1 MTQDVFRL
9 DEVGLEVTNAAGDDG
24 FRERQFGEKS
34 AAAQI
39 EGVSRIAHAFVEE
52 PDRLLQEL
60 VDTAVSLCNA
70 DSAGISIEQEG
81 GTQAE
86 FYRWIATAGEY
97 SGFLDAILPQYP
109 SACSVCL
116 ERGKPQRFRV
126 GKRFFDLL
134 GVTAPLVTDGILLPW
149 QTEGSR
155 GTIFVMAHG
164 REEAFDYEDCR
175 TMEILANFAAMAVKQ
190 RNQRRREV
198 EEMGT
203 AAAAAMANDLAHQ
216 INNPLQS
223 LTNQLYLASEGYLG
237 TEVKAFGAT
246 AIPDLERL
254 TSLVQRLLR
263 LPLSPHK

>member
-1 MTQDVFRL
+1 MIQDVSKL
-9 DEVGLEVTNAAGDDG
+9 EDVGLEVTNADGETG
-24 FRERQFGEKS
+24 FRRRVRERSVSSQM
-34 AAAQI
+34 
-39 EGVSRIAHAFVEE
+39 EGMSRIARAFVEE
-52 PDRLLQEL
+52 PDKLLQEL
-60 VDTAVSLCNA
+60 VETAVSLCNA
-70 DSAGISIEQEG
+70 DSAGISLEREDG
-81 GTQAE
+81 SAEE
-86 FYRWIATAGEY
+86 FYRWIATSGEY
-97 SGFLDAILPQYP
+97 SGFLGAILPQYP

-149 QTEGSR
+149 EAEGAR

-190 RNQRRREV
+190 TNQRRRESQ
-198 EEMGT
+198 EMSA

-223 LTNQLYLASEGYLG
+223 LTNQLFMASEGYLG
-237 TEVKAFGAT
+237 AEAKAFGAT
-246 AIPDLERL
+246 AMLELERL
-254 TSLVQRLLR
+254 TNLVQKLLS
-263 LPLSPHK
+263 LPLPSDQ

>member
-1 MTQDVFRL
+1 MTQDVSRL
-9 DEVGLEVTNAAGDDG
+9 DEVGLEVTNAGGDDG
-24 FRERQFGEKS
+24 FGGRRVREKS
-34 AAAQI
+34 VATQM
-39 EGVSRIAHAFVEE
+39 EGMSRIGHAFVEK
-52 PDRLLQEL
+52 PDTLLQEL

-70 DSAGISIEQEG
+70 DSAGISLEQEG
-81 GTQAE
+81 GTATE
-86 FYRWIATAGEY
+86 FYRWIATSGEY

-134 GVTAPLVTDGILLPW
+134 GVTAPVVTDGILLPW

-164 REEAFDYEDCR
+164 REEAFDAEDCR

-190 RNQRRREV
+190 TDQRRREV
-198 EEMGT
+198 EATGV
-203 AAAAAMANDLAHQ
+203 AAANAMANDLAHQ

-223 LTNQLYLASEGYLG
+223 LTNQLFLASQGWRGE
-237 TEVKAFGAT
+237 EAKAFGAT
-246 AIPDLERL
+246 AMVELERL
-254 TSLVQRLLR
+254 ASLVERLLR
-263 LPLSPHK
+263 LPLHPAK